1 MAAPKME
8 LVFRQ
13 KGNTKMVFHGD
24 LKYTEVS
31 YGSESRQ
38 RYKCY
43 VDGCNASIITHN
55 QDTRNYEIQGM
66 HNVNLMHRQFGIE
79 SKLKMDFIDEVTRKV
94 AKTHVAPHDAYNKT
108 ARERPQD
115 ALILRGF
122 RDAKQSA
129 YHARS
134 TSGYTLP
141 QQTIDFASAL
151 FDNKLDG
158 NYYSQKLQ
166 RKDFDPQ
173 NTTKEQMD
181 EYTKRCGEF
190 FLGDHKR
197 QYMGSGQYIKEWNHY
212 RDFVRCNNQLENKN
226 GIINRLCGS
235 HPFLFE
241 FQYLLAQYY
250 NDEYIAYDQ
259 FIKHGA
265 TNKRHKREILK
276 NKLLIRAWD
285 FIDKDK
291 SMGYVN
297 TKDED
302 IVVFMKYASIALKG
316 NAAQIEKMLQRKMW

>member
-1 MAAPKME
+1 M
-8 LVFRQ
+8 
-13 KGNTKMVFHGD
+13 N
-24 LKYTEVS
+24 
-31 YGSESRQ
+31 
-38 RYKCY
+38 
-43 VDGCNASIITHN
+43 
-55 QDTRNYEIQGM
+55 
-66 HNVNLMHRQFGIE
+66 
-79 SKLKMDFIDEVTRKV
+79 FIDEVTRKV
-94 AKTHVAPHDAYNKT
+94 AETHVAPHDAYNKT
-108 ARERPQD
+108 APHHAIALLPPKLVPRAWNIIAKKRED
-115 ALILRGF
+115 A
-122 RDAKQSA
+122 
-129 YHARS
+129 
-134 TSGYTLP
+134 
-141 QQTIDFASAL
+141 
-151 FDNKLDG
+151 
-158 NYYSQKLQ
+158 
-166 RKDFDPQ
+166 
-173 NTTKEQMD
+173 TKECAEQGLQFML
-181 EYTKRCGEF
+181 Y
-190 FLGDHKR
+190 HKR